1 MLFMKKRFFAA
12 IRSGRKTTT
21 LRFWSRPQVRPGSVH
36 RVRGLGRVRVTAVE
50 RVDEHRLTPQC
61 ARADGFR
68 TLAQLRQALAEM
80 YPPEAREGKRLYLV
94 SFEYV
99 DDGPNANPNVV

>member
-12 IRSGRKTTT
+12 IRGGQKTTT

-36 RVRGLGRVRVTAVE
+36 HVRGLGRVRVTAVE
-50 RVDEHRLTPQC
+50 CVDERRLTPRC
-61 ARADGFR
+61 ARADGFE

-80 YPPEAREGKRLYLV
+80 YPPETREGKRLYLV
-94 SFEYV
+94 SFEYIEQGH
-99 DDGPNANPNVV
+99 DSDTNVV